1 MIMEELKWKAR
12 GWSEVHSSELLIR
25 GGSNVWSDI
34 FGKVKSIINFL
45 ADYIPKLF
53 SGILDGFAAF

>member
-1 MIMEELKWKAR
+1 MEEMKWKAR
-12 GWSEVHSSELLIR
+12 GWSEVCSSELLIR